1 MRLAKE
7 TNMTGIS
14 KTQRATRIPAI
25 ASTLFLALALGATN
39 VAAQA
44 TGACADSTG
53 ERPPLYRDEYS
64 SMASRTDSQTVA
76 FRVRSGLPT
85 LSPALVRIVGDTAV
99 CRAASLAYDA
109 ALAVPH
115 PSQPVIVLEVG
126 TRRVVI
132 KDIGRRGPWLNM
144 LFNQDFTSLLYK
156 ISF

>member
-7 TNMTGIS
+7 TDMTIV
-14 KTQRATRIPAI
+14 RIAQSVARIAPL
-25 ASTLFLALALGATN
+25 ASTFILALVLGASK
-39 VAAQA
+39 VAAQT

-76 FRVRSGLPT
+76 FRARSGLPT
-85 LSPALVRIVGDTAV
+85 LSPAQVRIVGDTTV

-126 TRRVVI
+126 TRRIVI

-144 LFNQDFTSLLYK
+144 LFNQDFTTLLYK